1 MMPHLEKSIES
12 CAALVLNWLDMVAHD
27 QGMARSPLV
36 ELFIDTLQA
45 LEQNKEQ
52 ED

>member
-1 MMPHLEKSIES
+1 MKLHMERNVVNYATMVIE
-12 CAALVLNWLDMVAHD
+12 WLDLLAHD
-27 QGMARSPLV
+27 QGVARPPLV

>member
-1 MMPHLEKSIES
+1 MNPHLEKCIIKY
-12 CAALVLNWLDMVAHD
+12 ATLVLDWLDMIAHD
-27 QGMARSPLV
+27 QGMARPQLV

>member
-1 MMPHLEKSIES
+1 MNLHMERNVVNY
-12 CAALVLNWLDMVAHD
+12 ATLVLEWLDLVAHD
-27 QGMARSPLV
+27 QGVARPSLV
-36 ELFIDTLQA
+36 ELFTDTLNA

>member
-1 MMPHLEKSIES
+1 MNPNLEKMIMHYT
-12 CAALVLNWLDMVAHD
+12 AMVLDWLDLVAND
-27 QGMARSPLV
+27 QGVARPPLV